1 MRKKIIAG
9 FCIMLFGLHTMVI
22 PTQAAPAFDPG
33 YYAATYPDVVAALGT
48 GQDVLLQHYL
58 TYGMKEMRLPYQ
70 GAEPGAAVDTSKAGA
85 AGAGIRFDAV
95 YYAATYPDVKAAL
108 GTDPQKLL
116 DHYLAYGMAE
126 GRTPYAGA
134 VPGSAVGTG
143 AGTATGSG
151 NAAAKFDP
159 NYYANTYPDVVAAL
173 GTDPGVLLNHYLSHG
188 KAEGRTPYAGAAP
201 GAAVEGIQDTVVN
214 VQGTSQFV
222 PVDQLANLKS
232 LRKKMTDEELN
243 AAYNVA
249 LEIVKPYAELT
260 REEQLQGIAYSM
272 RMVFEYGGTY
282 SMSEPHY
289 NDPYGYL
296 ILGSASCAGCA
307 RATGLCLNILGIP
320 YEHVNENQYSHQ
332 WCRVEING
340 TYWICD
346 AFGLYCGP
354 EPAPYAHPYL

>member
-151 NAAAKFDP
+151 NAAAKLAP
-159 NYYANTYPDVVAAL
+159 QYYANT
-173 GTDPGVLLNHYLSHG
+173 
-188 KAEGRTPYAGAAP
+188 
-201 GAAVEGIQDTVVN
+201 
-214 VQGTSQFV
+214 
-222 PVDQLANLKS
+222 
-232 LRKKMTDEELN
+232 
-243 AAYNVA
+243 
-249 LEIVKPYAELT
+249 
-260 REEQLQGIAYSM
+260 
-272 RMVFEYGGTY
+272 
-282 SMSEPHY
+282 
-289 NDPYGYL
+289 
-296 ILGSASCAGCA
+296 
-307 RATGLCLNILGIP
+307 
-320 YEHVNENQYSHQ
+320 
-332 WCRVEING
+332 
-340 TYWICD
+340 
-346 AFGLYCGP
+346 
-354 EPAPYAHPYL
+354 

>member
-1 MRKKIIAG
+1 MRKKMIAVFG
-9 FCIMLFGLHTMVI
+9 AMLFGLYAMALPV
-22 PTQAAPAFDPG
+22 QAAAFDPD
-33 YYAATYPDVVAALGT
+33 YYAATYPDVVAVLGT
-48 GQDVLLQHYL
+48 GQDAMLQHYL

-70 GAEPGAAVDTSKAGA
+70 GAQPGEAVDAPAGTS
-85 AGAGIRFDAV
+85 GAGILFDAE

-116 DHYLAYGMAE
+116 DHYLTYGMAE
-126 GRTPYAGA
+126 GRIPYAGA
-134 VPGSAVGTG
+134 APGSGVGTK
-143 AGTATGSG
+143 AAPVASTG
-151 NAAAKFDP
+151 NPAAKFDP
-159 NYYANTYPDVVAAL
+159 NYYANTYTDVVAAL
-173 GTDPGVLLNHYLSHG
+173 GTDPSALLNHYLSYG
-188 KAEGRTPYAGAAP
+188 RAEGRLPYAGAAP
-201 GAAVEGIQDTVVN
+201 GAAVEGIADTAVN

-222 PVDQLANLKS
+222 PVNQLANLKS

-249 LEIVKPYAELT
+249 LEIVKPYAGLT
-260 REEQLQGIAYSM
+260 KEEQLQGIAYSI
-272 RMVFEYGGTY
+272 RMIFENGGAY
-282 SMSEPHY
+282 SMSEAHY

-296 ILGSASCAGCA
+296 ILGTASCAGCA

-320 YEHVNENQYSHQ
+320 YEHVNENQYTHQ

-354 EPAPYAHPYL
+354 EPAPYVHPYL

>member
-1 MRKKIIAG
+1 MRMKLIVG
-9 FCIMLFGLHTMVI
+9 VSMVLFGLHITTI
-22 PTQAAPAFDPG
+22 PAQAAPAFDPG
-33 YYAATYPDVVAALGT
+33 YYAATYPDVVAVLGT
-48 GQDVLLQHYL
+48 GPDALLEHYL
-58 TYGMKEMRLPYQ
+58 TYGMKEMRYPYQ
-70 GAEPGAAVDTSKAGA
+70 GAEPGAAVDATVTGA
-85 AGAGIRFDAV
+85 AGAAIQFDAQ
-95 YYAATYPDVKAAL
+95 YYATTYPDVKAAL

-116 DHYLAYGMAE
+116 DHYLTYGMAE

-134 VPGSAVGTG
+134 APGSVVGTG
-143 AGTATGSG
+143 SATAAGSG
-151 NAAAKFDP
+151 STAANFDP

-188 KAEGRTPYAGAAP
+188 RNEGRYPYAGAAP
-201 GAAVEGIQDTVVN
+201 GAAVDGMSDVTVN
-214 VQGTSQFV
+214 VAGATQFV
-222 PVDQLANLKS
+222 PVNKLVNLKS

-249 LEIVKPYAELT
+249 LEIVKPYACLN

-272 RMVFEYGGTY
+272 RMVFELGGTY

-296 ILGSASCAGCA
+296 ILGSASCAGGA

-332 WCRVEING
+332 WCRVEVNG

-354 EPAPYAHPYL
+354 ELAHYEHPYL